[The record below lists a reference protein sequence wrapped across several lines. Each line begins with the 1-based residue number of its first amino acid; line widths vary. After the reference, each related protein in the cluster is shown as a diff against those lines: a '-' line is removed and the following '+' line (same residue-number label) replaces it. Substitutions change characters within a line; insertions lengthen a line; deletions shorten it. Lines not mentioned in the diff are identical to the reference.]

1 SALKEKQKGA
11 PVEVVLP
18 KEGLGWEVEANA
30 LIKKDN
36 AKNEKLAQAFLDWAI
51 TDDVMKL
58 YFEKNGF
65 ATIKNDYKLP
75 DGFPKDVTEKLYKK
89 NDFKWAAE
97 NRDKI
102 LEKWEKEFGQK
113 AEPKK

>member
-1 SALKEKQKGA
+1 MLLK
-11 PVEVVLP
+11 
-18 KEGLGWEVEANA
+18 NY
-30 LIKKDN
+30 I
-36 AKNEKLAQAFLDWAI
+36 
-51 TDDVMKL
+51 
-58 YFEKNGF
+58 
-65 ATIKNDYKLP
+65 
-75 DGFPKDVTEKLYKK
+75 KK

>member
-1 SALKEKQKGA
+1 MKISAS
-11 PVEVVLP
+11 
-18 KEGLGWEVEANA
+18 
-30 LIKKDN
+30 I
-36 AKNEKLAQAFLDWAI
+36 LDWAI

-102 LEKWEKEFGQK
+102 LEKWEKSL
-113 AEPKK
+113 AKKQNRKSK